1 MLHPAGLKMKTQE
14 KPCKTHSYMLG
25 PMVED
30 ESNEVIAQN
39 QIIAQT
45 QALLSTFSANRG
57 CHRPA
62 RRCLQR
68 LGTKSSDGR
77 KVCGGRDWE
86 NKRVWY
92 HSLKCK
98 LLETNMDQHNLLCW
112 INWDKRMFLPQ
123 LYITKPGLPINCC
136 PPTQPVFNSTKRGIQ
151 VAMPF
156 RTVALHAMIQILR
169 EETMPR
175 FHMYELGGSIYR
187 IMGIAWTSK
196 FQTWIYFF
204 TAIRAYSIAE

>member
-1 MLHPAGLKMKTQE
+1 MNQMKSLPKTKSLP
-14 KPCKTHSYMLG
+14 KPKPSSARSVRTGVATGRLEDACK
-25 PMVED
+25 D
-30 ESNEVIAQN
+30 WAQN
-39 QIIAQT
+39 QVMEEKFVVEGIGKTNVFDTI
-45 QALLSTFSANRG
+45 LWNANFWK
-57 CHRPA
+57 H
-62 RRCLQR
+62 
-68 LGTKSSDGR
+68 
-77 KVCGGRDWE
+77 
-86 NKRVWY
+86 
-92 HSLKCK
+92 
-98 LLETNMDQHNLLCW
+98 MDQHNLLCW

-187 IMGIAWTSK
+187 IMGITWTSK
-196 FQTWIYFF
+196 FQTWIYFLQQSEHIALLNRKMYVVKLMWG
-204 TAIRAYSIAE
+204 TANPYC